1 MKAIIYHNPKWGKSR
16 DSVRILEKKKKEFT
30 VIEYLKNPLS
40 KKDLIHVINILDLKA
55 SDIVRTTE
63 KEFKENN
70 LLEIMGDED
79 KILDAI
85 EKFPKIMQ
93 RPIIIHGNK
102 GVIGR
107 PPENINKIL

>member
-1 MKAIIYHNPKWGKSR
+1 MKIIIYHNPMWGKSR
-16 DSVRILEKKKKEFT
+16 DSVRILEEKKKEFT
-30 VIEYLKNPLS
+30 VIEYLRNPLR
-40 KKDLIHVINILDLKA
+40 KKDLIHVINILGLKA

-70 LLEIMGDED
+70 LSEIMGDED

-107 PPENINKIL
+107 PPGNINKIL

>member
-1 MKAIIYHNPKWGKSR
+1 MKTIIYHNPSWGKSR
-16 DSVRILEKKKKEFT
+16 DSVRILEEKKEKFT

-40 KKDLIHVINILDLKA
+40 KKDLIHIISILNLKA

-63 KEFKENN
+63 KEFKENS
-70 LLEIMGDED
+70 LSEIMGDED
-79 KILDAI
+79 KILNAI

-107 PPENINKIL
+107 PPENIYKIL

>member
-1 MKAIIYHNPKWGKSR
+1 MKTIVYHNPKWGKSR
-16 DSVRILEKKKKEFT
+16 DSVRILKEKKAELT

-40 KKDLIHVINILDLKA
+40 KKDLTYIISILNLKA
-55 SDIVRTTE
+55 SDIVRTGE
-63 KEFKENN
+63 KEFKENS
-70 LLEIMGDED
+70 LSEIMSDED

-93 RPIIIHGNK
+93 RPIVIHGNK

>member
-1 MKAIIYHNPKWGKSR
+1 MKFA
-16 DSVRILEKKKKEFT
+16 
-30 VIEYLKNPLS
+30 VIEYLKNPLN
-40 KKDLIHVINILDLKA
+40 KKDLIHIISILDLKA
-55 SDIVRTTE
+55 SNIVRTAE
-63 KEFKENN
+63 KEFKENS
-70 LLEIMGDED
+70 LSEIMGDED